1 VRTNSF
7 HRYWTALLVLGVAL
21 VAVGSAASAPSAT
34 VNATATAAAP
44 TAAAQKPYTTREWTA
59 LIARAKREGEVTL
72 YSSHLPANLQRVA
85 AAFKSKYGITV
96 NINRQIDSVLA
107 SQVTTEFGSGNLKA
121 DIWMQASRPILLG
134 AIKNKWV
141 VEARGPAFF
150 AKAFNRANYAKPGKA
165 WAVGAAVLGLGWNK
179 TLTTRNITDYPD
191 LLASGVVRGKIGVP
205 EPALPA
211 FVDFYLWLQE
221 KYGQSYVRRLGATR
235 PRIYA
240 STLPMQ
246 QAMVSGEIAAAV
258 LTPATTVDLKEQGA
272 PVDFAIPKK
281 AGAWNAPWHG
291 MILSKAPHPAAAQL
305 LSDFLVTR
313 EGQQLLN
320 RRYGAV
326 LRNVPGTYFVTLRVQ
341 NLAELTPAKIAAFQ
355 RSWNAMFRG

>member
-1 VRTNSF
+1 VGTRLF
-7 HRYWTALLVLGVAL
+7 LRYWTMLLALGVAL
-21 VAVGSAASAPSAT
+21 VAVSSAAPAPSAS
-34 VNATATAAAP
+34 VSGHATAASP
-44 TAAAQKPYTTREWTA
+44 AAAAPKPYTTREWTA

-85 AAFKSKYGITV
+85 AAFKDKYGITV
-96 NINRQIDSVLA
+96 NVNRQIDSVLA
-107 SQVTTEFGSGNLKA
+107 SQVTTEMGSGNVKA
-121 DIWMQASRPILLG
+121 DIWMQASLPIMLG

-141 VEARGPAFF
+141 AEARGPSLF
-150 AKAFNRANYAKPGKA
+150 AKVYDRSKFAKPGKA

-211 FVDFYLWLQE
+211 FVDFYLWLKE
-221 KYGQSYVRRLGATR
+221 NYGEAYLRRLGATR
-235 PRIYA
+235 PKIYA

-246 QAMVSGEIAAAV
+246 QAMISGEIAAAV

-291 MILSKAPHPAAAQL
+291 MILTKAPHPAAAQL
-305 LSDFLVTR
+305 LADFLVTR
-313 EGQQLLN
+313 QGQELLN

-326 LRNVPGTYFVTLRVQ
+326 LKNVPGTYFVPLRRQ
-341 NLAELTPAKIAAFQ
+341 NLSELTPAKIAAFQ